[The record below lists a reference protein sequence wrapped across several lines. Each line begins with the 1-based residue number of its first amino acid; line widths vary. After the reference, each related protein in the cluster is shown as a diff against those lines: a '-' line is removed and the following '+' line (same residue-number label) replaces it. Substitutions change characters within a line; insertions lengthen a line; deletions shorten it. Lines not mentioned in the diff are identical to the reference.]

1 MISAPSVSAILHN
14 QIRPREVSV
23 CWATHDLMEVQ
34 KVSRVE
40 WCQKMLCRFQS
51 GHSTTAANI
60 VTSGKNPGSTPTV
73 PKQSAG
79 RPFVFSLERLRRW
92 RSRSARKKM
101 VATSISTSKHMATV
115 ILENRS
121 TATRDP
127 DLRPPCL
134 RCSCQSRNM
143 T

>member
-1 MISAPSVSAILHN
+1 MISAPSVSAILHD

-79 RPFVFSLERLRRW
+79 RLFAFFPGETPPLEV
-92 RSRSARKKM
+92 KKCQ
-101 VATSISTSKHMATV
+101 K
-115 ILENRS
+115 ENGGNFH
-121 TATRDP
+121 
-127 DLRPPCL
+127 L
-134 RCSCQSRNM
+134 N
-143 T
+143 